1 MDVGLAYHSFPVL
14 SDFPP
19 AFLTAVAVCLGLVL
33 GSFANVVIYRLPRGQ
48 SLSRPGSTCPSCGAP
63 IRFYDNV
70 PVLSWLVLGGRSRCC
85 KTKINARY
93 PLVELLGGLLAWAI
107 VETQVR
113 MLPPD
118 TPLPKAAALFALLFL
133 TGLGLVAA
141 AFIDLEYML
150 LPDRL
155 TLGGALLGLASV
167 PLRPEHTLF
176 DAALGAGFGFLLV
189 WLPFD
194 VGYRLLRGL
203 PGMGLG
209 DAKVT
214 LLAGTWFGYPA
225 ALFTLMAGA
234 VQGTVFAL
242 VLFIVKGRIDEPA
255 AVVAERE
262 EAERALAEATPEQR
276 SALEAQIAEDPV
288 LAAPEPGLG
297 KARLAFGP
305 FLVLGFLEYMLLGP
319 AIIDWLLV

>member
-1 MDVGLAYHSFPVL
+1 ML

-19 AFLTAVAVCLGLVL
+19 AFLTAVAVCLGLVF

-48 SLSRPGSTCPSCGAP
+48 SLSRPGSTCPSCGTP

-70 PVLSWLVLGGRSRCC
+70 PVLSWLLLAGRARCC
-85 KTKINARY
+85 KAGISPRY
-93 PLVELLGGLLAWAI
+93 PLIELTGGLLAWALLK
-107 VETQVR
+107 TQIFA
-113 MLPPD
+113 LPPD
-118 TPLPKAAALFALLFL
+118 TSLVKAAALFALMFS
-133 TGLGLVAA
+133 TALGLVAA
-141 AFIDLEYML
+141 AFIDLEYMV

-155 TLGGALLGLASV
+155 TLGGTLLGLLSI
-167 PLRPEHTLF
+167 PLRPQHTLF
-176 DAALGAGFGFLLV
+176 DALFGAGFGFLLV

-194 VGYRLLRGL
+194 VGYRVLRGQ

-209 DAKVT
+209 DAKLT

-234 VQGTVFAL
+234 VQGTAFAL
-242 VLFIVKGRIDEPA
+242 VLFLVRGRIDEPP

-262 EAERALAEATPEQR
+262 QIQRALAEATPQER
-276 SALEAQIAEDPV
+276 SALEAQLAGDPV
-288 LAAPEPGLG
+288 LKAPEPGLR

-319 AIIDWLLV
+319 VIIDWLLG